1 MAPGFVRLAIILGLL
16 CLIGPFS
23 IDMYLPAFPD
33 IVDDLGV
40 TTAAVQATLMSYF
53 LAFGLFQMVYG
64 PAADMYGRR
73 LPMVVGLA
81 IFVVASIGCVLAP
94 NVETLIAFRALQ
106 GVGAAGVMVIP
117 RAIIRDLYT
126 GTAATRLM
134 SLVMLVI
141 SISPMLAPL
150 AGSALI
156 IPFGWRS
163 VFIAVIIA
171 SGLSLFLILT
181 QLPETH
187 PVEKRMKVSPGPM
200 LAGYLELLKDPVFM
214 GLTAI
219 GGFGMASFF
228 AFLSSGSFVY
238 QDYYGLS
245 PTLFSLAFAFNAFG
259 FFAMSQ
265 LAGRIG
271 QKYGLIRMV
280 SVSTGGYAVVMLML
294 TGLVMLGA
302 DSLILLMAIL
312 FVSFAFLGLVLP
324 TTMVLALETKGELAG
339 SASALGGT
347 LQMLLGVASMA
358 MVATFF
364 DGSIRPMVM
373 GMGACAGAA
382 LGVALWILPKVEEP
396 AHNLGEVTEEVTAGP

>member
-1 MAPGFVRLAIILGLL
+1 MTSPGFVRLAIILGLL

-23 IDMYLPAFPD
+23 IDMYLPAFPA
-33 IVDDLGV
+33 IVADLGV
-40 TTAAVQATLMSYF
+40 SDKTAQITLMSYF
-53 LAFGLFQMVYG
+53 LSFGVCQMIYG

-73 LPMVVGLA
+73 PPMFVGLG
-81 IFVVASIGCVLAP
+81 IFIVASIGCALAP

-106 GVGAAGVMVIP
+106 GAGAAAVMVIP

-134 SLVMLVI
+134 SLIMLVI
-141 SISPMLAPL
+141 SVSPMLAPL

-163 VFIAVIIA
+163 VFYAVIVA
-171 SGLSLFLILT
+171 SGLSLFLIKT
-181 QLPETH
+181 QLPETL
-187 PVEKRMKVSPGPM
+187 PPEKRMRIAIGPM
-200 LAGYLELLKDPVFM
+200 LEGYGTLMKDWIFL

-219 GGFGMASFF
+219 GGFGMSSFF
-228 AFLSSGSFVY
+228 AFLSGASFVY
-238 QDYYGLS
+238 QEHYGMNS
-245 PTLFSLAFAFNAFG
+245 TQFSLAFAFNAFG

-271 QKYGLIRMV
+271 ERYGLIRMV
-280 SVSTGGYAVVMLML
+280 TVSTAGYSAVMILLTLLVVIGIDSLPVVM
-294 TGLVMLGA
+294 GL
-302 DSLILLMAIL
+302 L

-324 TTMVLALETKGELAG
+324 TSMVLALETKAELAG

-358 MVATFF
+358 AVAIFF
-364 DGSIRPMVM
+364 DGTIRPMVV
-373 GMGACAGAA
+373 GMGVCAA
-382 LGVALWILPKVEEP
+382 LAMLAALLTLPKVAEP
-396 AHNLGEVTEEVTAGP
+396 AHNLEETGPAPAA